1 MKTTTITLKG
11 KQSLKDNR
19 QWLKENGFTEIK
31 LIYRAGQYVLTY
43 VDEVV
48 DPLILMA
55 TGIIKDKRTKEQKE
69 KMKSMI
75 TWL

>member
-19 QWLKENGFTEIK
+19 QWLEENGFTEIK

>member
-1 MKTTTITLKG
+1 MKTTTITLTG
-11 KQSLKDNR
+11 KQSLKNNR

-55 TGIIKDKRTKEQKE
+55 TGIIKDKRTKEEKE